1 MVFRPLDEPFGFV
14 SNANAGKALTWEAD
28 TDIDNNHKNNFL
40 SLVLPVPQ
48 ADTKLELSI
57 VMPCLN
63 EAETLAGC
71 IAQARGYLSE
81 NSING
86 EIIIADNGSTDDSR
100 EIAARSG
107 ARVVQVAEKGY
118 GSALAGG
125 IEAAHGEFI
134 IMGDADG
141 SYDFSGLSGFVDKL
155 RKGFDLVIGNR
166 FQGGISPQAMPFLHK
181 YLGNPVLTGIG
192 RLFFNAPIGD
202 FHCGLRGF
210 KKTAIEKLD
219 LRTTGMEFASEMIV
233 KAQLQNMRI
242 TEVPTTLSP
251 DGRSRRP
258 HLRTWRDG
266 WRHLRFML
274 LYSPKWL
281 FFYPG
286 ILLFIIGAVAGLWL
300 LPGPRAIAGVTFD
313 IHTLLYCSAAVFI
326 GFQSI
331 LFAAFYKIFA
341 LTENLQPP
349 DPVFNR
355 LFKIFTLERGL
366 ITGGILF
373 FVGLAGS
380 LYAVGTWGSEAFG
393 DLDPQQTLRL
403 VIPAVLAMILGCQII
418 LSSFFLSILGI
429 NRK

>member
-1 MVFRPLDEPFGFV
+1 V
-14 SNANAGKALTWEAD
+14 S
-28 TDIDNNHKNNFL
+28 
-40 SLVLPVPQ
+40 Q
-48 ADTKLELSI
+48 ADLKIELSI

-63 EAETLAGC
+63 EAETIAGC
-71 IAQARGYLSE
+71 IRQARRSLSE
-81 NSING
+81 NNING
-86 EIIIADNGSTDDSR
+86 EVIIADNGSTDGSR
-100 EIAARSG
+100 DIAVKSG
-107 ARVVQVAEKGY
+107 ARVVEIAEKGY

-125 IEAAHGEFI
+125 IAAADGEFI

-141 SYDFSGLSGFVDKL
+141 SYDFSRLTDFVDKL
-155 RKGFDLVIGNR
+155 RQGYDFVIGNR
-166 FQGGISPQAMPFLHK
+166 FQGGIYPQAMPFLHK

-192 RLFFNAPIGD
+192 RLFFKAPVGD

-210 KKTAIEKLD
+210 KKTALEKLD

-233 KAQLQNMRI
+233 KAQLQNMRV
-242 TEVPTTLSP
+242 TEVPTTLAP
-251 DGRSRRP
+251 DGRSRKP

-286 ILLFIIGAVAGLWL
+286 ILLLVIGMIGGLWL
-300 LPGPRAIAGVTFD
+300 LPGSRTVAGVTFD

-366 ITGGILF
+366 ITGCLLLIL
-373 FVGLAGS
+373 GLAVS
-380 LYAVGTWGSEAFG
+380 FYAVGIWGSESFG
-393 DLDPQQTLRL
+393 DLNPQQTLRL
-403 VIPAVLAMILGCQII
+403 VIPAVLSMILGCQII

>member
-1 MVFRPLDEPFGFV
+1 MV
-14 SNANAGKALTWEAD
+14 
-28 TDIDNNHKNNFL
+28 
-40 SLVLPVPQ
+40 VPQ
-48 ADTKLELSI
+48 ANTKIELSI

-63 EAETLAGC
+63 EAETLADC
-71 IAQARGYLSE
+71 IHQARQYLSE
-81 NSING
+81 NNING
-86 EIIIADNGSTDDSR
+86 EIVIADNGSSDNSR
-100 EIAARSG
+100 AIAEISG
-107 ARVVQVAEKGY
+107 ARVVDVAEKGY

-125 IEAAHGEFI
+125 IAAAHGEFI

-141 SYDFSGLSGFVDKL
+141 SYDFSNLTGFIDKL
-155 RKGFDLVIGNR
+155 RQGFDFVIGNR
-166 FQGGISPQAMPFLHK
+166 FQGGIYPRAMPFLHK
-181 YLGNPVLTGIG
+181 YLGNPVLTAIG
-192 RLFFNAPIGD
+192 RLFFKAPVGD

-210 KKTAIEKLD
+210 TKSAFEKLD

-233 KAQLQNMRI
+233 KAQLQHMRVVQ
-242 TEVPTTLSP
+242 VPTTLAP

-286 ILLFIIGAVAGLWL
+286 ALLLVIGLLAGLWL
-300 LPGPRAIAGVTFD
+300 LPGPRTIAGVTFD
-313 IHTLLYCSAAVFI
+313 VHTLLYCSAAVFI

-349 DPVFNR
+349 DPVFDR
-355 LFKIFTLERGL
+355 LFTVFTLERGIVVGFL
-366 ITGGILF
+366 LVTA
-373 FVGLAGS
+373 GLAGS
-380 LYAVGTWGSEAFG
+380 FYAVGIWGSEAFG

-403 VIPAVLAMILGCQII
+403 VIPSVLAMILGCQMI

>member
-1 MVFRPLDEPFGFV
+1 MTENIGP
-14 SNANAGKALTWEAD
+14 
-28 TDIDNNHKNNFL
+28 DIDNNYKNKFL
-40 SLVLPVPQ
+40 SLVIAVSQ
-48 ADTKLELSI
+48 VDMQVELSI

-63 EAETLAGC
+63 EAETIAGC
-71 IAQARGYLSE
+71 IGQARRCLSD
-81 NSING
+81 NNING
-86 EIIIADNGSTDDSR
+86 EIIIADNGSSDNSR
-100 EIAARSG
+100 DIATKAG
-107 ARVVQVAEKGY
+107 ARVVNVAEKGY

-125 IEAAHGEFI
+125 IAAARGEFI

-141 SYDFSGLSGFVDKL
+141 SYDFSHLTDFVDKL
-155 RKGFDLVIGNR
+155 RQGYDFVIGNR
-166 FQGGISPQAMPFLHK
+166 FQGGIYPQAMPFLHK

-192 RLFFNAPIGD
+192 RLFFKAPVGD

-210 KKTAIEKLD
+210 RKTAVEKLN

-233 KAQLQNMRI
+233 KAQLQNLRV

-251 DGRSRRP
+251 DGRSRKP

-286 ILLFIIGAVAGLWL
+286 ILLFVIGMVAGAWL
-300 LPGPRAIAGVTFD
+300 LPGPRTVAGVTFD

-355 LFKIFTLERGL
+355 LFNIFTLERGL
-366 ITGGILF
+366 ISGCLLF
-373 FVGLAGS
+373 FFGLAGS
-380 LYAVGTWGSEAFG
+380 MYAVGIWGSEAFG